1 MRGLWQMLPEVLGP
15 KSAQISSHGGETIR
29 VRPLQIAVQRENEI
43 GQAHLRSPRRETV
56 QVRLLRSS
64 VWRTIPIEGT

>member
-56 QVRLLRSS
+56 QV
-64 VWRTIPIEGT
+64 